1 MWGPLCGSGRRIL
14 TQIKVPAATDDY
26 AWPGIGNCIRVADM
40 QSHYAIKP
48 LAGALIEK
56 SFPFAQA
63 LGIGDLARW
72 RAFVASYAG
81 SPDSGVIAAET
92 QHGYVAGLLFY
103 QANRHDQG
111 GVSLVCDPFVV
122 ADMPR
127 FAPPAKALLEAADDI
142 AKERGC
148 KWVRVVLPAT
158 GDPLNAEAVGCEG
171 ALFRAGYA
179 LESLSFRRRRSLPA
193 GKMRIPAP
201 AKQACR
207 PRTSAR

>member
-1 MWGPLCGSGRRIL
+1 MWPLLRGAGRRIL
-14 TQIKVPAATDDY
+14 TQIKARLATRDY
-26 AWPGIGNCIRVADM
+26 AWPRIGICIRAADM
-40 QSHYAIKP
+40 QSEYAIKP
-48 LAGALIEK
+48 VTGALVDK

-81 SPDSGVIAAET
+81 VPDSGAIAAET

-111 GVSLVCDPFVV
+111 GASLVCDPFVV

-127 FAPPAKALLEAADDI
+127 FATPAKALLEAADGLALDL
-142 AKERGC
+142 GC

-158 GDPLNAEAVGCEG
+158 GDPLNAEAAGCEG

-193 GKMRIPAP
+193 GKMRIPAA

>member
-1 MWGPLCGSGRRIL
+1 MHR
-14 TQIKVPAATDDY
+14 DY
-26 AWPGIGNCIRVADM
+26 AIR
-40 QSHYAIKP
+40 P
-48 LAGALIEK
+48 LTGALVEK

-63 LGIGDLARW
+63 LGIRDLARW
-72 RAFVASYAG
+72 RAFVASYVG
-81 SPDSGVIAAET
+81 SPDSGAIAAET

-111 GVSLVCDPFVV
+111 GAALVCDPFVV

-127 FAPPAKALLEAADDI
+127 YATPAKALLEAADDL
-142 AKERGC
+142 ALERGC